1 MRLSALLDALPPHL
15 APQRRGSGDDDPII
29 RGVTYDSRGVSPG
42 DLFVALRG
50 ENQDGHEYLAQ
61 ALDLGAAA
69 LLVEA
74 PPEGVEA
81 TPEELGSRGPTLV
94 SVPDTR
100 RALAP
105 IARRFYGE
113 PADQL
118 RLIGV
123 TGTNGKTSTTFL
135 IESILEAAG
144 IAVGIIGTVEIRYA
158 DHRER
163 TVNTTPE
170 SLDLQRTLRA
180 MCTSGVSAAALE
192 VSSHG
197 LSLGRVEGCR
207 FEVGA
212 VTNLTPEHLDFHET
226 MDSYLEAKT
235 LLFRNFLASDAS
247 AVVNLDDPRAEA
259 FLDAARQ
266 GGARLIRVSRRADAP
281 AEIRVEKAEVG
292 LDGTRAALRLPSG
305 PLEIELPLVGDFNVE
320 NMAVAVGV
328 AVALEIGPDDIA
340 RGVSSCRQVPGRT
353 ERVGAGV
360 ENAPTILVD
369 YAHTPD
375 AVEKLLR
382 TIRPLAAGRLITV
395 FGCGGDRDRSKR
407 PLMAKAV
414 ADCSDRAI
422 ATSDNPRTEDPL
434 AILSDVEEGLG
445 DLRRVDGSQLDR
457 TERSYALVV
466 DRREAIG
473 LALGIARPEDIVV
486 LAGKGHEDYQI
497 IGRER
502 LPFDDR
508 VEALRAL
515 GRRSP

>member
-1 MRLSALLDALPPHL
+1 M
-15 APQRRGSGDDDPII
+15 
-29 RGVTYDSRGVSPG
+29 
-42 DLFVALRG
+42 
-50 ENQDGHEYLAQ
+50 
-61 ALDLGAAA
+61 
-69 LLVEA
+69 
-74 PPEGVEA
+74 EA
-81 TPEELGSRGPTLV
+81 TPEGLESRRRAVV

-105 IARRFYGE
+105 IARRFYGSPSDE
-113 PADQL
+113 LQ
-118 RLIGV
+118 LIGV

-144 IAVGIIGTVEIRYA
+144 IPVGIVGTVEIRYG

-163 TVNTTPE
+163 TANTTPE

-180 MCTSGVSAAALE
+180 MCTSGISAAALE

-207 FEVGA
+207 FEVAA

-235 LLFRNFLASDAS
+235 RLFRDFLATDAS
-247 AVVNLDDPRAEA
+247 AVVNVDDPRADA
-259 FLDAARQ
+259 FLDAARAA
-266 GGARLIRVSRRADAP
+266 GARTIRVSRRADTP
-281 AEIRVEKAEVG
+281 AEIRVEGAEVT

-305 PLEIELPLVGDFNVE
+305 PLEVELPLVGDFNVE

-328 AVALEIGPDDIA
+328 AVALGIDRDAIA
-340 RGVSSCRQVPGRT
+340 RGVASCAQVPGRT
-353 ERVGAGV
+353 ERVGAEI

-382 TIRPLAAGRLITV
+382 TIRPLAGGRLITV

-414 ADCSDRAI
+414 ADYSDRAI

-434 AILSDVEEGLG
+434 AILADVEKGLVG
-445 DLRRVDGSQLDR
+445 LCRVDGSQLDR
-457 TERSYALVV
+457 TERCYALVLDRKRRSGSPSRSRGPRIPWSSPARATRTTRSSAGRGCPSTIGWRRCGRWGDEAHERSLPGPRCRRL
-466 DRREAIG
+466 DRR
-473 LALGIARPEDIVV
+473 
-486 LAGKGHEDYQI
+486 
-497 IGRER
+497 
-502 LPFDDR
+502 
-508 VEALRAL
+508 
-515 GRRSP
+515 

>member
-15 APQRRGSGDDDPII
+15 APRLNGLGDDDPMI
-29 RGVTYDSRGVSPG
+29 RGVTYDSRDVSPG
-42 DLFVALRG
+42 DLFIALRG
-50 ENQDGHEYLAQ
+50 ENHDGHDYLAQ
-61 ALDLGAAA
+61 ALELGAAA

-74 PPEGVEA
+74 TPEG
-81 TPEELGSRGPTLV
+81 LGSPGRAVV
-94 SVPDTR
+94 SVSDTR

-105 IARRFYGE
+105 IARRFYGD
-113 PADQL
+113 PADEL

-144 IAVGIIGTVEIRYA
+144 IGVGIIGTVEIRYG

-163 TVNTTPE
+163 TLNTTPE

-197 LSLGRVEGCR
+197 LSLGRVEGCH

-226 MDSYLEAKT
+226 MESYLEAKT
-235 LLFRNFLASDAS
+235 RLFREFLTPDAS
-247 AVVNLDDPRAEA
+247 AVVNVDDPSAGA
-259 FLDAARQ
+259 FLSSAREA
-266 GGARLIRVSRRADAP
+266 GARLIRVSRRTDLP
-281 AEIRVEKAEVG
+281 AEVLVEKSDVG
-292 LDGTRAALRLPSG
+292 LDGTRAALRIPSG
-305 PLEIELPLVGDFNVE
+305 PLEVDLPLVGDFNVE
-320 NMAVAVGV
+320 NMAVAVGA
-328 AVALEIGPDDIA
+328 AVALGIEPDAIG
-340 RGVSSCRQVPGRT
+340 RGVAACEQVPGRT
-353 ERVGAGV
+353 ERVGAEV

-375 AVEKLLR
+375 AVEKVLR
-382 TIRPLAAGRLITV
+382 TIRPLVRGRLITV

-414 ADCSDRAI
+414 ADLSDRAV

-434 AILSDVEEGLG
+434 AILSDVERGLDG
-445 DLRRVDGSQLDR
+445 LRRVDASQLDR

-473 LALGIARPEDIVV
+473 LALGIARSEDTVI

-508 VEALRAL
+508 VEARRAL
-515 GRRSP
+515 GRRTP

>member
-15 APQRRGSGDDDPII
+15 APRLNGSGDDDPMI
-29 RGVTYDSRGVSPG
+29 RGVTYDSRSVSPG

-50 ENQDGHEYLAQ
+50 ENHDGHDYLAQ
-61 ALDLGAAA
+61 ALQLGAAA

-74 PPEGVEA
+74 
-81 TPEELGSRGPTLV
+81 TPKGLGSPGRAVV
-94 SVPDTR
+94 SVSDTR

-105 IARRFYGE
+105 IARRFYGD
-113 PADQL
+113 PADEL

-144 IAVGIIGTVEIRYA
+144 IGVGIIGTVEIRYG

-163 TVNTTPE
+163 TLNTTPE

-226 MDSYLEAKT
+226 MESYLEAKT
-235 LLFRNFLASDAS
+235 RLFSEFLTSDAS
-247 AVVNLDDPRAEA
+247 AVVNVDDPSAEA
-259 FLDAARQ
+259 FLSSAREA
-266 GGARLIRVSRRADAP
+266 GARLVRVSRRTDIP
-281 AEIRVEKAEVG
+281 AEVSVERADVR

-305 PLEIELPLVGDFNVE
+305 PLEVDLPLVGDFNVE
-320 NMAVAVGV
+320 NLAVAVGA
-328 AVALEIGPDDIA
+328 AVALGIERDVIG
-340 RGVSSCRQVPGRT
+340 RGVAACEQVPGRT
-353 ERVGAGV
+353 ERVGAEV

-375 AVEKLLR
+375 AVEKVLR
-382 TIRPLAAGRLITV
+382 TVRPLVGGRLITV

-414 ADCSDRAI
+414 ADFSDRAI

-434 AILSDVEEGLG
+434 AILSDVERGLDGLG
-445 DLRRVDGSQLDR
+445 RVDASQLDR

-466 DRREAIG
+466 DRREAIA
-473 LALGIARPEDIVV
+473 LALGIARSEDTVI

-508 VEALRAL
+508 VEARRAL

>member
-1 MRLSALLDALPPHL
+1 MRLSALLDALPSRL
-15 APQRRGSGDDDPII
+15 APLVRAAGEDDPII

-50 ENQDGHEYLAQ
+50 ENYDGHDYLTQ
-61 ALDLGAAA
+61 ALELGAAA

-74 PPEGVEA
+74 APEG
-81 TPEELGSRGPTLV
+81 LQSRGPAVV
-94 SVPDTR
+94 SVSDTR

-105 IARRFYGE
+105 IATRFYGS
-113 PADQL
+113 PADEL

-144 IAVGIIGTVEIRYA
+144 IAVGIVGTVEIRYR

-180 MCTSGVSAAALE
+180 MCTSGISAAALE

-207 FEVGA
+207 FDVGA

-226 MDSYLEAKT
+226 MDSYLEVKT
-235 LLFRNFLASDAS
+235 RLFRDFLATDAS
-247 AVVNLDDPRAEA
+247 AVVNVDDPRADA
-259 FLDAARQ
+259 FLAAAREA
-266 GGARLIRVSRRADAP
+266 GARTVRVSRRTDIP
-281 AEIRVEKAEVG
+281 AEIHVERAEVK

-305 PLEIELPLVGDFNVE
+305 PLEVELPLVGDFNVE

-328 AVALEIGPDDIA
+328 AVALGIESNAIA
-340 RGVSSCRQVPGRT
+340 RGIADCTQVPGRT
-353 ERVGAGV
+353 ERVGADV

-382 TIRPLAAGRLITV
+382 TIRPLTRGRLITV

-414 ADCSDRAI
+414 ADCSDRAV

-445 DLRRVDGSQLDR
+445 GLRRVDGSQLDR
-457 TERSYALVV
+457 TEHSYALVV
-466 DRREAIG
+466 DRREAIA
-473 LALGIARPEDIVV
+473 LALGIARPEDTVV

-497 IGRER
+497 IGREK

-508 VEALRAL
+508 VEARQAL
-515 GRRSP
+515 GRRAP

>member
-1 MRLSALLDALPPHL
+1 MRLSDLLDALPSRL
-15 APQRRGSGDDDPII
+15 AARGRAAGEDDPII

-50 ENQDGHEYLAQ
+50 ENHDGHDYLAQ
-61 ALDLGAAA
+61 ALELGAAA

-74 PPEGVEA
+74 APEG
-81 TPEELGSRGPTLV
+81 LQSRGRAVV
-94 SVPDTR
+94 SVSDTR

-105 IARRFYGE
+105 IARRFYGS
-113 PADQL
+113 PADEL

-144 IAVGIIGTVEIRYA
+144 IAVGIVGTVEIRYG

-163 TVNTTPE
+163 TANTTPE

-180 MCTSGVSAAALE
+180 MCTSGISAAALE

-226 MDSYLEAKT
+226 MDSYLEVKT
-235 LLFRNFLASDAS
+235 RLFRDFLATEAS
-247 AVVNLDDPRAEA
+247 AVVNVDDPRADA
-259 FLDAARQ
+259 FLAAAREA
-266 GGARLIRVSRRADAP
+266 GARTIRVSRRTDIP
-281 AEIRVEKAEVG
+281 AEIQVERAEVT

-305 PLEIELPLVGDFNVE
+305 PLDVELPLVGDFNVE

-328 AVALEIGPDDIA
+328 AVALGIEPDVIA
-340 RGVSSCRQVPGRT
+340 RGITACTQVPGRT
-353 ERVGAGV
+353 ERVGADV

-382 TIRPLAAGRLITV
+382 TIRPLARGRLITV

-407 PLMAKAV
+407 PLMAEAV
-414 ADCSDRAI
+414 VEFSDRAI

-434 AILSDVEEGLG
+434 AILSDVEAGLG
-445 DLRRVDGSQLDR
+445 GLRRVEGSELDR

-466 DRREAIG
+466 DRREAIA
-473 LALGIARPEDIVV
+473 LALGIARPEDTVV

-497 IGRER
+497 IGREK

-508 VEALRAL
+508 VEARQAL
-515 GRRSP
+515 GRRAP

>member
-15 APQRRGSGDDDPII
+15 APRLSGSGDDDPII
-29 RGVTYDSRGVSPG
+29 RGVSYDSRGISAG

-50 ENQDGHEYLAQ
+50 ENHDGHDYLAQ
-61 ALDLGAAA
+61 ALELGAAA

-74 PPEGVEA
+74 IPKALGHPEHPV
-81 TPEELGSRGPTLV
+81 V
-94 SVPDTR
+94 SVCDTR

-105 IARRFYGE
+105 IARRFYGN
-113 PADQL
+113 PADEL

-135 IESILEAAG
+135 VESILAAAG
-144 IAVGIIGTVEIRYA
+144 IGVGIVGTVEIRYA

-170 SLDLQRTLRA
+170 SLDLQRALRA

-226 MDSYLEAKT
+226 MDSYLEAKIR
-235 LLFRNFLASDAS
+235 LFRDFLTSDAS

-259 FLDAARQ
+259 FLHAAHEA
-266 GGARLIRVSRRADAP
+266 GARLVGVSRRANTS
-281 AEIRVEKAEVG
+281 AEIRVESADVR
-292 LDGTRAALRLPSG
+292 LDGTSAALRLPSG
-305 PLEIELPLVGDFNVE
+305 PLEVELPLVGDFNVE
-320 NMAVAVGV
+320 NMAVAVGI
-328 AVALEIGPDDIA
+328 AVALGIERDAIA
-340 RGVSSCRQVPGRT
+340 RGVAACTQVPGRT
-353 ERVGAGV
+353 ERVGAEV

-382 TIRPLAAGRLITV
+382 TIRPLSRGRLITV

-407 PLMAKAV
+407 PTMAKAV
-414 ADCSDRAI
+414 ADWSDRAI

-434 AILSDVEEGLG
+434 AILSDVERGLEE
-445 DLRRVDGSQLDR
+445 LHRVDASQLDR
-457 TERSYALVV
+457 TERSYALLV
-466 DRREAIG
+466 DRREAIA
-473 LALGIARPEDIVV
+473 LALGIARPEDTVV

-497 IGRER
+497 IGREK

-508 VEALRAL
+508 VEARRAL

>member
-1 MRLSALLDALPPHL
+1 MRLSALLDALPTHL
-15 APQRRGSGDDDPII
+15 APRLSGSSDDDPII

-42 DLFVALRG
+42 DLIVALRG
-50 ENQDGHEYLAQ
+50 ENHDGHEYLTQ
-61 ALDLGAAA
+61 ALELGAAA

-74 PPEGVEA
+74 ATEG
-81 TPEELGSRGPTLV
+81 LGPRESAV
-94 SVPDTR
+94 ASVPDTR

-105 IARRFYGE
+105 IARRFYGN
-113 PADQL
+113 PADEL

-135 IESILEAAG
+135 VESILEAAG
-144 IAVGIIGTVEIRYA
+144 IEVGIVGTVETRYG

-180 MCTSGVSAAALE
+180 MCTAGVSAAALE

-259 FLDAARQ
+259 FLDAAR
-266 GGARLIRVSRRADAP
+266 GAGARVIRVSRRAGTP
-281 AEIRVEKAEVG
+281 AEIQVERAEVR
-292 LDGTRAALRLPSG
+292 LDGTSAALRLPSG
-305 PLEIELPLVGDFNVE
+305 PLEVDLPLVGDFNVE
-320 NMAVAVGV
+320 NMAVAIGV
-328 AVALEIGPDDIA
+328 AVAMGIERDAIA
-340 RGVSSCRQVPGRT
+340 RGVASCAQVPGRT
-353 ERVGAGV
+353 ERVGAEV

-382 TIRPLAAGRLITV
+382 TIRPLAGGRLITV

-414 ADCSDRAI
+414 ADYSDRAI
-422 ATSDNPRTEDPL
+422 ATSDNPRTENPL
-434 AILSDVEEGLG
+434 AILSDVEQGLG
-445 DLRRVDGSQLDR
+445 ELRRVDGSQLDR
-457 TERSYALVV
+457 TERSYALEV

-473 LALGIARPEDIVV
+473 LALGIARPEDTVV